1 MLGQSKSFK
10 YFLLA
15 PALLVLGLTTL
26 YPFGYAFAISLR
38 HWQLNRSIAP
48 EEFVG
53 WANYVRAF
61 SDAGFINSV
70 VATVIFTILSVAL
83 SLLIGGAIALL
94 LFYYQGRFST
104 ILKALLIFPF
114 AVSPALKGY
123 SWRFMLNPSFGVL
136 DMVIDFILPPLKNV
150 VWLGEAA
157 TAMFWLAFTEVWGW
171 APFIALVFIG
181 ALGAIDD
188 EIIDAAKVDGAN
200 NLQIFWRIT
209 LPLLT
214 PIILI
219 VTLLKVITSLKMFD
233 QVVTLT
239 GGGPGRATQTI
250 NHYIYTTGFKF
261 FDMGYASALAFIL
274 VAVQLVFAYFY
285 IRVVLKTD

>member
-1 MLGQSKSFK
+1 MLGQSRAFK

-26 YPFGYAFAISLR
+26 YPFGYAFVISLR
-38 HWQLNRSIAP
+38 RWQLNRSVAP

-53 WANYVRAF
+53 LANYLRAF
-61 SDAGFINSV
+61 SDAGLINSV
-70 VATVIFTILSVAL
+70 VATVIFTLLSVSL
-83 SLLIGGAIALL
+83 SLLVGGAIALL
-94 LFYYQGRFST
+94 LFYYRGRFGT

-136 DMVIDFILPPLKNV
+136 DQVIDFVLPPLKNV
-150 VWLGEAA
+150 VWLGEAP

-171 APFIALVFIG
+171 GPFIALVFIG

-219 VTLLKVITSLKMFD
+219 VTLLKTITSLKMFD

-261 FDMGYASALAFIL
+261 FDMGYASALAFLL

-285 IRVVLKTD
+285 IRVVLKAD